1 MREIEFKAK
10 RVDDGVWVYG
20 SYTAMRKDDH
30 NECFKTKPHKIYHRI
45 WQWESGDWN
54 MGGYA
59 NYEVIPETVCQWT
72 GLLDKQGVKIFE
84 GDIVICGK
92 LFTAIKYFE
101 KYGMFGLVGKSKYRE
116 FDENEPMGSG
126 GSSTSYKPYVLSEY
140 YQKRIEVVGNI
151 HDKAQQKQAII
162 DMIRDDE

>member
-10 RVDDGVWVYG
+10 RLHINEWVFGSLYVRTVDNIVKYYIIENVNRPWRRV
-20 SYTAMRKDDH
+20 T
-30 NECFKTKPHKIYHRI
+30 
-45 WQWESGDWN
+45 
-54 MGGYA
+54 
-59 NYEVIPETVCQWT
+59 PETVCQWT
-72 GLLDKQGVKIFE
+72 GLLDKHGAKIFD
-84 GDIVICGK
+84 GDIVIFGK

-151 HDKAQQKQAII
+151 HDKEHQKQAII
-162 DMIRDDE
+162 DMMSGDEELGLYDE